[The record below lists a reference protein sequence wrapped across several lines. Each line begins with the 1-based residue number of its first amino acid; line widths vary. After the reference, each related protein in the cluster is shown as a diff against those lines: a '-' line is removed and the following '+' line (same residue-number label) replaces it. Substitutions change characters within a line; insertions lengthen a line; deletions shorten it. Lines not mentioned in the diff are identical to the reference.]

1 MHDSNPPA
9 LRENTFT
16 LQQMSQGKFL
26 LFFTNESDRKFLED
40 SQVQYLIFLLSQE
53 TTHCPAPGEA
63 ESLP

>member
-1 MHDSNPPA
+1 M
-9 LRENTFT
+9 T
-16 LQQMSQGKFL
+16 LGEFL